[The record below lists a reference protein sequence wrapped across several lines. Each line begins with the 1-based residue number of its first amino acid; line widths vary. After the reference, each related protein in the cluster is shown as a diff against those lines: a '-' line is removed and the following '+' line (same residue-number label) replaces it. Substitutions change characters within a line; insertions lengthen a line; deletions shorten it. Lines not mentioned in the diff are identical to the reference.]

1 MKISCYTA
9 RSILRASTMTAPES
23 TNSLHALVVDDEKNI
38 RNALAVCLEGIGCRV
53 VAVGSSQAALAAVG
67 REHFDFAF
75 LDLRLDKE
83 NGLDLIPE
91 LLGVSPNLDIIIIT
105 AYATF
110 DTAVE
115 AVRRGA
121 RDYLAKPFSPAQVRH
136 IVEQAAARRALTF
149 RVADLEAR
157 LASEAPEVELSSDS
171 PAVRSIVES
180 LARAANSDA
189 TVLFRGESGTGKGI
203 FAHALHRQSPRHD
216 HPFVTVNCPTLSEEL
231 LASELFGHVKG
242 AFTGAVRD
250 QVGRVEAADGG
261 TLFLDE
267 IAEVSPNLQAKL
279 LRFLQEKQ
287 FERLGDNHTRHADV
301 RVIAA
306 TNRNLEEDVTRGR
319 FREDLLYRLNVLE
332 ITVPPLRERREDI
345 LRLGNRFLAFFGSKS
360 KRLTLTLSPAA
371 EQALLAYPWPG
382 NIRELRNV
390 IERVAILWPAQVVE
404 TAAFPERIRASVAL
418 GHVIELG
425 GDYPIDQ
432 IEREHIERVLA
443 RSATAE
449 EAARVLGI
457 DASTLWRKRRKF
469 EQGS

>member
-1 MKISCYTA
+1 
-9 RSILRASTMTAPES
+9 MTAPEK
-23 TNSLHALVVDDEKNI
+23 TNGMHALVVDDEKNI
-38 RNALAVCLEGIGCRV
+38 RNALAMCLEGIGCRV
-53 VAVGSSQAALAAVG
+53 VAVGSSQAAIAAVG

-83 NGLDLIPE
+83 SGLDLIPE

-121 RDYLAKPFSPAQVRH
+121 RDYLPKPFSPAQVRH
-136 IVEQAAARRALTF
+136 IVEQAVQRRALTF

-157 LASEAPEVELSSDS
+157 LASEAPEVDFSSDS

-203 FAHALHRQSPRHD
+203 FAHALHRQSARSD
-216 HPFVTVNCPTLSEEL
+216 HPFVTVNCPTLSEDL
-231 LASELFGHVKG
+231 LASELFGHMKG

-250 QVGRVEAADGG
+250 QVGRVESANGG

-267 IAEVSPNLQAKL
+267 IAEVSPSLQAKL

-287 FERLGDNHTRHADV
+287 FERVGDNRTRHADV
-301 RVIAA
+301 RVMAA
-306 TNRNLEEDVTRGR
+306 TNRNLEEDVIRGR

-345 LRLGNRFLAFFGSKS
+345 LHLANRFLGFFSAKS
-360 KRLTLTLSPAA
+360 QRLALSLSPAA
-371 EQALLAYPWPG
+371 EQALVSYGWPG

-404 TAAFPERIRASVAL
+404 PAAFPERIRASIAQSHPIL
-418 GHVIELG
+418 LG
-425 GDYPIDQ
+425 GDHSIDQ

-443 RSATAE
+443 RTTTADD
-449 EAARVLGI
+449 AARILGI
-457 DASTLWRKRRKF
+457 DSSTLWRKRRKF

>member
-1 MKISCYTA
+1 
-9 RSILRASTMTAPES
+9 MTAPEK
-23 TNSLHALVVDDEKNI
+23 TNGTHALVVDDEKNI
-38 RNALAVCLEGIGCRV
+38 RNALAVCLEAIGCRV

-67 REHFDFAF
+67 RDHFDFAF

-91 LLGVSPNLDIIIIT
+91 LLGVSPNLDIIVIT

-121 RDYLAKPFSPAQVRH
+121 RDYLPKPFSPAQVRH
-136 IVEQAAARRALTF
+136 IVEQAAARRALTS

-157 LASEAPEVELSSDS
+157 LASEAPEVDLSSDS

-203 FAHALHRQSPRHD
+203 FAHTLHRQSPRHG

-250 QVGRVEAADGG
+250 QVGRVESADGG

-287 FERLGDNHTRHADV
+287 FERLGDNRTRHADV

-345 LRLGNRFLAFFGSKS
+345 LHLANRFLAFFSAKS
-360 KRLTLTLSPAA
+360 KRALLSLSPAA
-371 EQALLAYPWPG
+371 EQALLAYSWPG

-404 TAAFPERIRASVAL
+404 PVAFPERIRASIL
-418 GHVIELG
+418 QGHAIELG
-425 GDYPIDQ
+425 GDYPVDQ

-443 RSATAE
+443 RSATAD
-449 EAARVLGI
+449 EAARILGI

-469 EQGS
+469 ELGS

>member
-1 MKISCYTA
+1 M
-9 RSILRASTMTAPES
+9 RWR
-23 TNSLHALVVDDEKNI
+23 
-38 RNALAVCLEGIGCRV
+38 VCLEGIGCRV
-53 VAVGSSQAALAAVG
+53 VAVGSSQAALAAAG
-67 REHFDFAF
+67 RDHFDFAF

-83 NGLDLIPE
+83 NGLDLIPA

-121 RDYLAKPFSPAQVRH
+121 RDYLPKPFSPAQVRH
-136 IVEQAAARRALTF
+136 IIEQAVQRRALTF

-157 LASEAPEVELSSDS
+157 LASETPEIDLSSDS

-250 QVGRVEAADGG
+250 QVGRVESADGG

-267 IAEVSPNLQAKL
+267 IAEVTPNLQAKL

-306 TNRNLEEDVTRGR
+306 TNRDLEDDVAHGR

-345 LRLGNRFLAFFGSKS
+345 SRLADRFLSFFSAKS
-360 KRLTLTLSPAA
+360 KRPALSLSPAA
-371 EQALLAYPWPG
+371 EQALIDYAWPG

-390 IERVAILWPAQVVE
+390 IERVAISGPLRWSSRRP
-404 TAAFPERIRASVAL
+404 FPKEFVRRSPRATPS
-418 GHVIELG
+418 
-425 GDYPIDQ
+425 
-432 IEREHIERVLA
+432 
-443 RSATAE
+443 RSAAISPSS
-449 EAARVLGI
+449 RSS
-457 DASTLWRKRRKF
+457 ASTSNACWRELPPPKKPPASWASMPRRSGASAASSSRADPRSHPPDICT
-469 EQGS
+469 GSLGVREFVVF

>member
-1 MKISCYTA
+1 MSPADKSPPC
-9 RSILRASTMTAPES
+9 
-23 TNSLHALVVDDEKNI
+23 HVLVIDDEKNI
-38 RNALAVCLEGIGCRV
+38 RNALAVCLEAIGCTV
-53 VAVGSSQAALAAVG
+53 TAIGSGQAALAAL
-67 REHFDFAF
+67 RRQHFDFAF

-115 AVRRGA
+115 GVRRGA
-121 RDYLAKPFSPAQVRH
+121 RDYLPKPFSPAQVRH
-136 IVEQAAARRALTF
+136 IVEQTLQRRALSL
-149 RVADLEAR
+149 RVSDLENR
-157 LASEAPEVELSSDS
+157 LANEAPEIDLSSES
-171 PAVRSIVES
+171 PDVRAILES
-180 LARAANSDA
+180 LGRAAESDA

-203 FAHALHRQSPRHD
+203 FAHALHERSPRRG

-231 LASELFGHVKG
+231 LTSELFGHVKG

-267 IAEVSPNLQAKL
+267 IAEVTPNLQAKL

-287 FERLGDNHTRHADV
+287 FERLGDNHTRRADV
-301 RVIAA
+301 RVVAA
-306 TNRNLEEDVTRGR
+306 TNRNLEDDVAHGR
-319 FREDLLYRLNVLE
+319 FREDLLYRLNVIE
-332 ITVPPLRERREDI
+332 ITVPPLRARRDDI
-345 LRLGNRFLAFFGSKS
+345 LHLAQRFLAFFAGKS
-360 KRLTLTLSPAA
+360 KRLPMTLSPAA
-371 EQALLAYPWPG
+371 QAALAGYPWPG

-404 TAAFPERIRASVAL
+404 PAAFPERVRATAADQPAL
-418 GHVIELG
+418 ALG
-425 GDYPIDQ
+425 GDFSLEQ
-432 IEREHIERVLA
+432 IEREHIERVLS
-443 RSATAE
+443 RTTTAE
-449 EAARVLGI
+449 EAAKVLGI

-469 EQGS
+469 EQS